1 MIKSLNKDDFNYHRL
16 IQHGNNSLKIFI
28 FSFIS
33 LIILPISVS
42 QAITPTQNKQLVAYA
57 TDLPRAVIYDPAYR
71 KINYPNGDVPAHY
84 GVCSDVII
92 RSYRG
97 IGIDLQK
104 LLHEDIKANFALYPS
119 KRIWGLSRPDTNI
132 DHRRVP
138 NLEVFF
144 SRKGKVKPISKEAS
158 DYLPGDIVSWRLDN
172 GRPHIGLV
180 IDKKSSD
187 NQRYLVMH
195 NIGFGQVAED
205 VLFSWKITGHY
216 SY

>member
-1 MIKSLNKDDFNYHRL
+1 MIKLLNKDDFNYYRL

-28 FSFIS
+28 FSFLS
-33 LIILPISVS
+33 LIILPISAS

-104 LLHEDIKANFALYPS
+104 LLHEDIKANFTLYPS

>member
-1 MIKSLNKDDFNYHRL
+1 
-16 IQHGNNSLKIFI
+16 FI
-28 FSFIS
+28 FSFLS

>member
-1 MIKSLNKDDFNYHRL
+1 MIKSLNKDDFNYYRL

-104 LLHEDIKANFALYPS
+104 LLHEDIKANFVLYPS

>member
-1 MIKSLNKDDFNYHRL
+1 M
-16 IQHGNNSLKIFI
+16 KIIAPLLSALFFI
-28 FSFIS
+28 PFSNA
-33 LIILPISVS
+33 
-42 QAITPTQNKQLVAYA
+42 QALTPEQNKQLVEHASN
-57 TDLPRAVIYDPAYR
+57 LPSTVFYDPAYR
-71 KINYPNGDVPAHY
+71 KIDYPNGDVPENY
-84 GVCSDVII
+84 GVCSDVVI

-97 IGIDLQK
+97 VGIDLQK
-104 LLHEDIKANFALYPS
+104 LLHEDIKAHFSAYPS
-119 KRIWGLSRPDTNI
+119 HRMWGLTKPDTNI

-144 SRKGKVKPISKEAS
+144 SRKGKVKPITKNAA

-172 GRPHIGLV
+172 GRPHIGIV
-180 IDKKSSD
+180 VDSKSRD
-187 NQRYLVMH
+187 NKRYLVMH

>member
-1 MIKSLNKDDFNYHRL
+1 MIKLLNKDGFNYHRL

-28 FSFIS
+28 FSFLS
-33 LIILPISVS
+33 LIILPISAS

-104 LLHEDIKANFALYPS
+104 LLHEDIKANFTLYPS
-119 KRIWGLSRPDTNI
+119 KRIWGLSRPDSNI